1 MPTGQPQDTPES
13 VPVRTKVF
21 ISYSHSDRK
30 YLDRLLVHLSPLVET
45 GQADV
50 WADTR
55 LQPGTAWLKEICNA
69 LAETKVA
76 ILLVSIDFLA
86 SRFIANEELPPLL
99 KAAEQE
105 GVLILPVI
113 VGQCRERFLRTP
125 SLAQYQAINDPAQ
138 PLSKLKGEQRDFVWD
153 RLIARVEDYLYGSG

>member
-1 MPTGQPQDTPES
+1 MPMGQPQDAPES
-13 VPVRTKVF
+13 GSARTKVF
-21 ISYSHSDRK
+21 ISYSHRDRK
-30 YLDRLLVHLSPLVET
+30 YLDRLLVHLSPLAET

-55 LQPGTAWLKEICNA
+55 LQPGTVWLEEIRDA
-69 LAETKVA
+69 LATTKVA
-76 ILLVSIDFLA
+76 ILLVSPDFLA

-105 GVLILPVI
+105 GVLILLVI

-125 SLAQYQAINDPAQ
+125 SLAQFQAINDPTQ
-138 PLSKLKGEQRDFVWD
+138 PLVKLKGEQRDYIWD
-153 RLIARVEDYLYGSG
+153 RLTVRVEDYLHGSG